1 MSDDKTYGFKLGDDQ
16 LPDPE
21 GLPPD
26 EPLLSSEMPPPA
38 YDRLRRR
45 ITLVAVLLPLFL
57 SALIVAGY
65 LDIKRRVSRTENAG
79 TMEVLNLSRDLES
92 SFSSLSV
99 KQAKL
104 EESMARMIAEV
115 QKKSEAL
122 KAGLKSDLQK
132 TSAEIVS
139 LEKALAGLEKKQS
152 AEVGRLKKEM
162 RSLKAEIK
170 SVGENFKSAD
180 RRMASRASAIEASLQ
195 EMQRQLADLAEAMR
209 LAAVSTMEAKRRALD
224 AGESLRK
231 VKSELE
237 ARLATKLDRQSLAD
251 EFRAEQQRYDKKM
264 ARLTARLSDRMLTIE
279 KQLRLLTTYVTRL
292 QRSIKT
298 APRAPK
304 KMQEQDI
311 KE

>member
-16 LPDPE
+16 LPEPG

-26 EPLLSSEMPPPA
+26 DLLLSSEMPPSA

-45 ITLVAVLLPLFL
+45 ITLVAVLLPLLL

-79 TMEVLNLSRDLES
+79 TMEVLDLSRDLES

-104 EESMARMIAEV
+104 EESMTSMVSEM
-115 QKKSEAL
+115 QKKSDAL
-122 KAGLKSDLQK
+122 KKGFKSDLQK
-132 TSAEIVS
+132 TSAEIES
-139 LEKALAGLEKKQS
+139 IKKALGGLEKKQLT
-152 AEVGRLKKEM
+152 EVAHLKKELQ
-162 RSLKAEIK
+162 SLKSEIK
-170 SVGENFKSAD
+170 RIGGNFKSAD
-180 RRMASRASAIEASLQ
+180 RKMASRATAIETSLQ

-224 AGESLRK
+224 AEENLRK

-237 ARLATKLDRQSLAD
+237 ARLATKLDRKSLAD
-251 EFRAEQQRYDKKM
+251 EFNVEQQRYDKKM
-264 ARLTARLSDRMLTIE
+264 ARLTARLSDRILTIE

-298 APRAPK
+298 TAHPPK
-304 KMQEQDI
+304 KMLEQDI